1 MKNKIES
8 DQRKCQFWFSFTMF
22 RGINQRTRKYNR
34 MNRCIFLFLAIL
46 LAGCSNM
53 ETIEVKNDA
62 GVVVEVYTRNKKDFA
77 KEGIYKAYDDEGRL
91 TEEAMYQN
99 DTLNGLRKIF
109 FENGNV
115 EAEENYTNG
124 IFNGT
129 YKGFYENSKTELEG
143 NYVKNEMVGVWKRFY
158 PTGQLMEEVMFSA
171 NNENGPFVE
180 YHENGKLKA
189 EGNYKD
195 GDNEDGELK
204 LYDEMG
210 VLERKMNC
218 AVGRCVTTWRSET
231 LIEKEAQESETD

>member
-1 MKNKIES
+1 MNKAIL
-8 DQRKCQFWFSFTMF
+8 
-22 RGINQRTRKYNR
+22 
-34 MNRCIFLFLAIL
+34 LFFVIL
-46 LAGCSNM
+46 LAGCSDT
-53 ETIEVKNDA
+53 ETVDVKNDA
-62 GVVVEVYTRNKKDFA
+62 GVIIESYIRNKENFA
-77 KEGIYKAYDDEGRL
+77 KEGIYKAYDAKGQL
-91 TEEAMYQN
+91 TEEAFYKN

-115 EAEENYTNG
+115 EAEEMYVNG
-124 IFNGT
+124 IFDGP
-129 YKGFYENSKTELEG
+129 YKGFYEDSKPELEG

-158 PTGQLMEEVMFSA
+158 PTGQLMEEVTFSD

-204 LYDEMG
+204 LYDDMG

-218 AVGRCVTTWRSET
+218 TNGRCVTKWRSEA
-231 LIEKEAQESETD
+231 LIKKEAQESETD